1 MEGPVIL
8 TSLTDLWY
16 GFGVALEPHNLMFCF
31 IGVLIGNMVGVLP
44 GMGPLATISILLP
57 LTFGIKPVGAILMLA
72 GVMYGAQYGGAI
84 CSILLNLPCHPP
96 HAVTCLDGYPMTKQ
110 GRGGVA
116 LGVTVLASFVGASW
130 GITEMVF
137 LSPLLVRAALQFGP
151 AEICSLML
159 LGLLAGSTLA
169 RGSPIKGVAMT
180 VLGLML
186 GIVGSDIETGSERF
200 TFGLAQ
206 LDDGIELIALAL
218 GLFGI
223 AEFMN
228 SINQIVETNTKYSK
242 VRLRDMRPSKA
253 DLKQSFFPM
262 LRGTIIGS
270 LCALI
275 PGTGPTIASF
285 VSYAA
290 EKKISKTPERFG
302 HGAIEGVVC
311 PEASTH
317 SSVQGDF
324 IPTMSLGIPGDAV
337 MALLLGAL
345 MIQGIVPGPQLI
357 TQHPDI
363 FWGLVASFWVGNI
376 LLVLLNV
383 PLIGVWVKLLTI
395 PYRYLYPS
403 ALFFVCIGVYAANND
418 MFQVGETLVI
428 GILGYV
434 LLRLGFHPAPIL
446 LGFVLGPRFE
456 ENFRRAMLISRGDLA
471 IFVERPISAVFI
483 AICVILIAGQIY
495 FRLRGAKT
503 GPVAAALHAP
513 TGDEP
518 SRWPEQAV
526 PAEPGLLSAGT
537 SRLSALRLRGKL
549 ILAVVALGLA
559 AAIGFGWHHAG
570 DPASLDL
577 SAQKRIQTP
586 PPR

>member
-1 MEGPVIL
+1 MVRLALHYRRAHPVHHLWGVRRHDPGGVRLRLCLRVRRQDRYLQIVGRPGRRCHRVRCGAVPLCAEHSIPADPRGEPVIS
-8 TSLTDLWY
+8 TAITDLWY
-16 GFGVALEPHNLMFCF
+16 GFGVALEPHNLFYCF
-31 IGVLIGNMVGVLP
+31 LGVLVGNLVGVLP
-44 GMGPLATISILLP
+44 GMGPVATISILLP
-57 LTFGIKPVGAILMLA
+57 LTFGMQPVPAILMLS
-72 GVMYGAQYGGAI
+72 GVYYGAQYGGAI

-169 RGSPIKGVAMT
+169 RGSPVKGVAMT

-186 GIVGSDIETGSERF
+186 GIVGSDIETGAERF
-200 TFGLAQ
+200 TFGLTQ

-456 ENFRRAMLISRGDLA
+456 ENFRRAMLISRGDLMTF
-471 IFVERPISAVFI
+471 IERPISAVFVT
-483 AICVILIAGQIY
+483 ICVVLLVGQ
-495 FRLRGAKT
+495 G
-503 GPVAAALHAP
+503 
-513 TGDEP
+513 
-518 SRWPEQAV
+518 
-526 PAEPGLLSAGT
+526 
-537 SRLSALRLRGKL
+537 
-549 ILAVVALGLA
+549 
-559 AAIGFGWHHAG
+559 
-570 DPASLDL
+570 
-577 SAQKRIQTP
+577 
-586 PPR
+586 

>member
-1 MEGPVIL
+1 MIL

-495 FRLRGAKT
+495 FRLRGAKA

-526 PAEPGLLSAGT
+526 PAEPGLLSAGA

-559 AAIGFGWHHAG
+559 AAIGFGWHHTG

-577 SAQKRIQTP
+577 SAQKRIQTQ

>member
-1 MEGPVIL
+1 MIY
-8 TSLTDLWY
+8 TALTDLWM
-16 GFGVALEPHNLMFCF
+16 GFGVALEPQNLMWCF

-116 LGVTVLASFVGASW
+116 LGVTVFASFVGASW
-130 GITEMVF
+130 GITEMIF
-137 LSPLLVRAALQFGP
+137 LSPILVRVALQFGP

-169 RGSPIKGVAMT
+169 RGSPLKGVAMT
-180 VLGLML
+180 VLGLMI
-186 GIVGSDIETGSERF
+186 GIIGSDIETGAERF
-200 TFGLAQ
+200 TFGLTE
-206 LDDGIELIALAL
+206 LDDGVALVALAL

-228 SINQIVETNTKYSK
+228 SVNQQADINTQYTNVK
-242 VRLRDMRPSKA
+242 LRDMRPTKEDIRRSIG
-253 DLKQSFFPM
+253 PM
-262 LRGTIIGS
+262 LRGTIVGS

-285 VSYAA
+285 VAYAT
-290 EKKISKTPERFG
+290 EKKLSKTPEKFG
-302 HGAIEGVVC
+302 TGMIEGVVC
-311 PEASTH
+311 PETSTH

-357 TQHPDI
+357 SQHPDI

-383 PLIGVWVKLLTI
+383 PLIGIWVKLLTI
-395 PYRYLYPS
+395 PYKFLYPS
-403 ALFFVCIGVYAANND
+403 AMFFVCIGVYADNND
-418 MFQVGETLVI
+418 MFHVAEVLAI
-428 GILGYV
+428 GMMGYV

-456 ENFRRAMLISRGDLA
+456 ENFRRAMLISRGDILV
-471 IFVERPISAVFI
+471 FVERPISAVFI
-483 AICVILIAGQIY
+483 ALCTILIVGQLY
-495 FRLRGAKT
+495 FRLFSKKK
-503 GPVAAALHAP
+503 
-513 TGDEP
+513 
-518 SRWPEQAV
+518 PEDAV
-526 PAEPGLLSAGT
+526 EQP
-537 SRLSALRLRGKL
+537 
-549 ILAVVALGLA
+549 LA
-559 AAIGFGWHHAG
+559 AE
-570 DPASLDL
+570 
-577 SAQKRIQTP
+577 
-586 PPR
+586 

>member
-1 MEGPVIL
+1 MIL

-428 GILGYV
+428 GLLGYV

-495 FRLRGAKT
+495 FRLRGAKA

-513 TGDEP
+513 AGDEP

-526 PAEPGLLSAGT
+526 PAEPGLLSAGA

-559 AAIGFGWHHAG
+559 AAIGFGWHHTG

-577 SAQKRIQTP
+577 SAQKKIQAQ

>member
-1 MEGPVIL
+1 VEAV
-8 TSLTDLWY
+8 TVETAFTDLWY
-16 GFGVALEPHNLMFCF
+16 GFGVALEPHNLMWCF
-31 IGVLIGNMVGVLP
+31 LGVLIGNMVGVLP

-72 GVMYGAQYGGAI
+72 GVFYGAQYGGAI

-96 HAVTCLDGYPMTKQ
+96 HAVTCLDGFPMTKQ

-116 LGVTVLASFVGASW
+116 LGITVIGSFIGASW
-130 GITEMVF
+130 GITEMMF
-137 LSPLLVRAALQFGP
+137 LAPVLVQVALKFGP
-151 AEICSLML
+151 AEICTLML

-169 RGSPIKGVAMT
+169 KGSPIKGVAMT
-180 VLGLML
+180 VLGLL
-186 GIVGSDIETGSERF
+186 FGIVGSDLETGAERF
-200 TFGLAQ
+200 SFGFPQ
-206 LDDGIELIALAL
+206 LSDGIELVALAL

-228 SINQIVETNTKYSK
+228 SINQASPVNAKYSNIK
-242 VRLRDMRPSKA
+242 FRDMRPSKA
-253 DLKQSFFPM
+253 DLKQAFFPM
-262 LRGTIIGS
+262 LRGTIVGS

-285 VSYAA
+285 VAYAA
-290 EKKISKTPERFG
+290 EKKISKTPDRFG
-302 HGAIEGVVC
+302 FGAIEGVAA

-357 TQHPDI
+357 KEHPDI
-363 FWGLVASFWVGNI
+363 FWGLIASFWIGNI

-383 PLIGVWVKLLTI
+383 PLIGIWVKLLTI

-418 MFQVGETLVI
+418 MFQVGETLVV
-428 GILGYV
+428 GILGYT
-434 LLRLGFHPAPIL
+434 LLRLGFQPAPIL

-456 ENFRRAMLISRGDLA
+456 ENFRRAMLISRGDLRVF
-471 IFVERPISAVFI
+471 IERPICAFFL
-483 AICVILIAGQIY
+483 ALCVLLITVQIY
-495 FRLRGAKT
+495 FRMRGSKRNN
-503 GPVAAALHAP
+503 PV
-513 TGDEP
+513 
-518 SRWPEQAV
+518 
-526 PAEPGLLSAGT
+526 
-537 SRLSALRLRGKL
+537 
-549 ILAVVALGLA
+549 LA
-559 AAIGFGWHHAG
+559 AASTFGA
-570 DPASLDL
+570 P
-577 SAQKRIQTP
+577 
-586 PPR
+586 

>member
-1 MEGPVIL
+1 MI
-8 TSLTDLWY
+8 TTALTDLWY
-16 GFGVALEPHNLMFCF
+16 GFGVALEPQNLMWCF

-96 HAVTCLDGYPMTKQ
+96 HAVTCLDGFPLTKQ
-110 GRGGVA
+110 GKGGVA
-116 LGVTVLASFVGASW
+116 LGITVLASFVGASW

-137 LSPLLVRAALQFGP
+137 LSPLLVRIALQFGP
-151 AEICSLML
+151 AEVCSLML

-169 RGSPIKGVAMT
+169 RGSPLKGVAMT

-186 GIVGSDIETGSERF
+186 GIVGSDIETGAERF
-200 TFGLAQ
+200 TFGMPQ

-218 GLFGI
+218 GVFGI

-228 SINQIVETNTKYSK
+228 SINQTASINTVYSK

-253 DLKQSFFPM
+253 DLKLAFFPM
-262 LRGTIIGS
+262 LRGTITGS

-285 VSYAA
+285 VAYAA
-290 EKKISKTPERFG
+290 EKKVSKTPERFG
-302 HGAIEGVVC
+302 YGALEGVAS
-311 PEASTH
+311 PEAATH

-345 MIQGIVPGPQLI
+345 TIQGIVPGPQLI

-363 FWGLVASFWVGNI
+363 FWGLIASFWIGNI

-383 PLIGVWVKLLTI
+383 PLIGVWVKLLAI

-428 GILGYV
+428 GVFGYV

-456 ENFRRAMLISRGDLA
+456 ENFRRAMLISRGDLGV
-471 IFVERPISAVFI
+471 FVERPISAFFV
-483 AICVILIAGQIY
+483 ALCVILIAAQIY
-495 FRLRGAKT
+495 FRLR
-503 GPVAAALHAP
+503 P
-513 TGDEP
+513 
-518 SRWPEQAV
+518 RRR
-526 PAEPGLLSAGT
+526 AE
-537 SRLSALRLRGKL
+537 
-549 ILAVVALGLA
+549 
-559 AAIGFGWHHAG
+559 
-570 DPASLDL
+570 
-577 SAQKRIQTP
+577 TP
-586 PPR
+586 PAPADDLARSTGS

>member
-1 MEGPVIL
+1 MDVI
-8 TSLTDLWY
+8 TTALTDLWF
-16 GFGVALEPHNLMFCF
+16 GFGVALEPQNLMWCF

-116 LGVTVLASFVGASW
+116 LCLTVFSSFIGASW
-130 GITEMVF
+130 GITEMIF
-137 LSPLLVRAALQFGP
+137 LSPILVRVALQFGP

-169 RGSPIKGVAMT
+169 RGSPLKGVAMT
-180 VLGLML
+180 VLGLMI
-186 GIVGSDIETGSERF
+186 GIIGSDIETGAERF
-200 TFGLAQ
+200 TFGLTE
-206 LDDGIELIALAL
+206 LDDGVALVALAL

-228 SINQIVETNTKYSK
+228 SVNQQADINTQYTN
-242 VRLRDMRPSKA
+242 VRLRDMRPTREDVRRSI
-253 DLKQSFFPM
+253 FPM
-262 LRGTIIGS
+262 LRGTIVGS

-285 VSYAA
+285 VAYAT
-290 EKKISKTPERFG
+290 EKKISKTPEKFG
-302 HGAIEGVVC
+302 TGMIEGVVC
-311 PEASTH
+311 PETSTH

-357 TQHPDI
+357 SQHPDI

-383 PLIGVWVKLLTI
+383 PLIGIWVKLLTI
-395 PYRYLYPS
+395 PYKYLYPS
-403 ALFFVCIGVYAANND
+403 AMFFVCIGVYADNND
-418 MFQVGETLVI
+418 MFHVAEVLTI

-456 ENFRRAMLISRGDLA
+456 ENFRRAMLISRGDILV
-471 IFVERPISAVFI
+471 FVERPISAVFI
-483 AICVILIAGQIY
+483 ALCAILIIGQLY
-495 FRLRGAKT
+495 FRLFAKAKKEEA
-503 GPVAAALHAP
+503 V
-513 TGDEP
+513 
-518 SRWPEQAV
+518 EQ
-526 PAEPGLLSAGT
+526 P
-537 SRLSALRLRGKL
+537 
-549 ILAVVALGLA
+549 LA
-559 AAIGFGWHHAG
+559 AE
-570 DPASLDL
+570 
-577 SAQKRIQTP
+577 
-586 PPR
+586 

>member
-1 MEGPVIL
+1 VIE
-8 TSLTDLWY
+8 TAITDLIY
-16 GFGVALEPHNLMFCF
+16 GFGVALEPQNLMWCF
-31 IGVLIGNMVGVLP
+31 IGVMVGNMVGVLP

-116 LGVTVLASFVGASW
+116 LGVTVIASFVGASW
-130 GITEMVF
+130 GITEMIF
-137 LSPLLVRAALQFGP
+137 LSPLLVKAALQFGP

-169 RGSPIKGVAMT
+169 RGSPVKGVCMT
-180 VLGLML
+180 VLGLLL
-186 GIVGSDIETGSERF
+186 GSVGSDLETGQERY
-200 TFGLAQ
+200 TFGMPEL
-206 LDDGIELIALAL
+206 LDGIELIALAL

-223 AEFMN
+223 AEFMT
-228 SINQIVETNTKYSK
+228 SVNQIGSIDTKYSN
-242 VRLRDMRPSKA
+242 VRLRDMRPTREDMRRSVG
-253 DLKQSFFPM
+253 PM
-262 LRGTIIGS
+262 FRGTLVGS

-285 VSYAA
+285 VAYAT
-290 EKKISKTPERFG
+290 EKKISKTPEKFG
-302 HGAIEGVVC
+302 TGMIEGVVC
-311 PEASTH
+311 PETSTH

-357 TQHPDI
+357 SQHPDI
-363 FWGLVASFWVGNI
+363 FWGLVASFWIGNI

-383 PLIGVWVKLLTI
+383 PLIGIWVKMLTI
-395 PYRYLYPS
+395 PYKYLYPS

-418 MFQVGETLVI
+418 FFQVGEVLVI

-456 ENFRRAMLISRGDLA
+456 ENFRRAMLISRGDLLTF
-471 IFVERPISAVFI
+471 IERPISAFFVFM
-483 AICVILIAGQIY
+483 CVLLIGLQIY
-495 FRLRGAKT
+495 FRLRGAKEIDVLSPDAIKAEAPRAEPLAT
-503 GPVAAALHAP
+503 AP
-513 TGDEP
+513 T
-518 SRWPEQAV
+518 PEA
-526 PAEPGLLSAGT
+526 AE
-537 SRLSALRLRGKL
+537 
-549 ILAVVALGLA
+549 
-559 AAIGFGWHHAG
+559 
-570 DPASLDL
+570 
-577 SAQKRIQTP
+577 
-586 PPR
+586 

>member
-1 MEGPVIL
+1 MVGLGLHPGRPAPVHHLRQLRRAGPGHLRLRLRIRARRSDLDLDRGAGPRHRRDRVRRHAVLLCAEGSDADPGGEGTVI
-8 TSLTDLWY
+8 TTALTDLWY
-16 GFGVALEPHNLMFCF
+16 GFGVALQPENLWWCF
-31 IGVLIGNMVGVLP
+31 VGVLIGNMVGVLP

-57 LTFGIKPVGAILMLA
+57 LTFGMKPVGAILMLA

-96 HAVTCLDGYPMTKQ
+96 HAVTCLDGFPMTQQ

-130 GITEMVF
+130 GITEMIF
-137 LSPLLVRAALQFGP
+137 LSPLLVKVALQFGP
-151 AEICSLML
+151 AEVCSLML

-180 VLGLML
+180 VLGLAL
-186 GIVGSDIETGSERF
+186 GIVGSDIETGAERF
-200 TFGLAQ
+200 TFNLPQ

-228 SINQIVETNTKYSK
+228 SVNQVSLVNTKYSK
-242 VRLRDMRPSKA
+242 VRLRDMRPTND
-253 DLKQSFFPM
+253 DLKLALFPM

-285 VSYAA
+285 VAYAT
-290 EKKISKTPERFG
+290 EKKVSKTPERFG
-302 HGAIEGVVC
+302 YGALEGVAC
-311 PEASTH
+311 PEAATH

-337 MALLLGAL
+337 MALLLGEL
-345 MIQGIVPGPQLI
+345 IIQGIVPGPQLI
-357 TQHPDI
+357 SQHPDI
-363 FWGLVASFWVGNI
+363 FWGLVASFWIGNI

-418 MFQVGETLVI
+418 MFQVGETLAI
-428 GILGYV
+428 GIFGYV
-434 LLRLGFHPAPIL
+434 LLRLGFPPAPIL

-456 ENFRRAMLISRGDLA
+456 ENFRRAMLIARGDLMTF
-471 IFVERPISAVFI
+471 IERPISAFFLTLCAV
-483 AICVILIAGQIY
+483 LIGAQIY
-495 FRLRGAKT
+495 FRLRRPKGLPT
-503 GPVAAALHAP
+503 IPTVA
-513 TGDEP
+513 GEEV
-518 SRWPEQAV
+518 R
-526 PAEPGLLSAGT
+526 
-537 SRLSALRLRGKL
+537 
-549 ILAVVALGLA
+549 
-559 AAIGFGWHHAG
+559 
-570 DPASLDL
+570 
-577 SAQKRIQTP
+577 
-586 PPR
+586 